1 MKSAKK
7 NILLFV
13 GGLGPGGTEKH
24 FYYLLTLLSRAKF
37 NIHLALMDKVF
48 YTYVDGGP
56 IHSHYG
62 AAPNDVKYIILK
74 GGYLEKSRV
83 LGKHIIENNIDIIY
97 SCSFECNLVVALI
110 KMFTL
115 FSQKVKWHVGLR
127 GAELKN
133 AKRNI
138 IDRLIKLFLVDNFI
152 SNSKYLK
159 NKPELVNIQK
169 SRSAGIKVIPNI
181 FIPQIENGYNKINVT
196 IPENCIVIGCV
207 SRLRTD
213 KGVIFLAEAFAKFHS
228 EQPNSFLL
236 IVGGG
241 EEESKIREIL
251 KVYKVED
258 WVLITGDVQNTSQ
271 YFSYMDIYVLPS
283 LTESY
288 PNALI
293 EAMHAGVPVVAS
305 KVGDVPEIIEN
316 GINGLLVSPGNT
328 QELFEQIEY
337 LSDNKNIRISYG
349 IAAKS
354 KIDNTTNY
362 KIVIKSYE
370 KEFLSE

>member
-1 MKSAKK
+1 
-7 NILLFV
+7 
-13 GGLGPGGTEKH
+13 
-24 FYYLLTLLSRAKF
+24 
-37 NIHLALMDKVF
+37 MDKVF

-74 GGYLEKSRV
+74 GGHYEKSRT
-83 LGKHIIENNIDIIY
+83 LSKHIIEHNIDTIY
-97 SCSFECNLVVALI
+97 SCSFECNLVVALLKI
-110 KMFTL
+110 FTL
-115 FSQKVKWHVGLR
+115 FSNKVKWHVGLR
-127 GAELKN
+127 GVELKHT
-133 AKRNI
+133 KRNI

-169 SRSAGIKVIPNI
+169 SRGAAIKVIPNI
-181 FIPQIENGYNKINVT
+181 FIPQIENENNKINITV
-196 IPENCIVIGCV
+196 PENSIVIGCV
-207 SRLRTD
+207 SRLRKD
-213 KGVIFLAEAFAKFHS
+213 KGVIFLAEAFAKFHN

-241 EEESKIREIL
+241 EEEPKIREIS
-251 KVYKVED
+251 KVHKIED
-258 WVLITGDVQNTSQ
+258 CVFITGDVKNTSQ

-293 EAMHAGVPVVAS
+293 EAMYAGLPIIAS

-328 QELFEQIEY
+328 QELVEQITY
-337 LSDNKNIRISYG
+337 LSNNKNVRISYG
-349 IAAKS
+349 IAAKN
-354 KIDNTTNY
+354 KIENTTSY